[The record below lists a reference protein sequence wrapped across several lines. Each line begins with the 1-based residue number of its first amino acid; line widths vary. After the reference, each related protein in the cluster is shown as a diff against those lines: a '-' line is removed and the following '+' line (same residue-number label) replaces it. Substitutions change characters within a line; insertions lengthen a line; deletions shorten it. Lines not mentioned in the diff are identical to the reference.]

1 MFDFYSYSFDKYN
14 NRRLRCAYLC
24 VMENKKV
31 WYVTGASKGLGLALV
46 EKLLAEGYR
55 VAATSRKLSS
65 LPAVTDMFLPLEV
78 DLSSEASIAAS
89 VKATHD
95 KFGSIDVVVNNA
107 GYGIG
112 GAVEELSRT
121 EVLQSFDV
129 NVFAVISVMQ
139 QVMPYMRA
147 QQSGHIINIA
157 SIAGVNGATGWSVY
171 AASKAA
177 VIALSEVSAQDVK
190 ALGIKVTA
198 VAPGAFRT
206 RFLTSESLVLS
217 EKKIDAYKDIQ
228 ESHNRYLQ
236 MDGKQAGDPVKAAD
250 AMITL
255 AEMPEPPVVLFLG
268 EDAYTRA
275 KTKYDSSLAQLEQWK
290 ELSASTQI

>member
-1 MFDFYSYSFDKYN
+1 LIFTAI
-14 NRRLRCAYLC
+14 RLINTIGVRGADPNF
-24 VMENKKV
+24 VFMKHNKV

-46 EKLLAEGYR
+46 EKLLAEGYS

-65 LPAVTDMFLPLEV
+65 LPAATDTFLPLEV
-78 DLSSEASIAAS
+78 DLGSESSIGTSL
-89 VKATHD
+89 KATHD

-112 GAVEELSRT
+112 GAVEELSRA
-121 EVLQSFDV
+121 EVLQSFEV

-139 QVMPYMRA
+139 QVLPYMRT

-157 SIAGVNGATGWSVY
+157 SIAGVAGATGWSVY
-171 AASKAA
+171 AATKSA

-206 RFLTSESLVLS
+206 QFLTQESLVLA

-236 MDGKQAGDPVKAAD
+236 MDGKQAGDPAKAAD
-250 AMITL
+250 AMIVL
-255 AEMPEPPVVLFLG
+255 AEMPAPPTVLFLG

-275 KTKYDSSLAQLEQWK
+275 KVKYDGALEQLEQWK
-290 ELSASTQI
+290 ELTSSTQI